1 MWIMNEGLFL
11 KGLIRKLA
19 RGSAITFI
27 GAGAL
32 LGSCS
37 SGSGQNAVLGTRDM
51 TGAVAAGSTIGTVT
65 PLPTDPC
72 SYFPLTTAEHI
83 TRSRLTQT
91 INGIERAVGY
101 SVCQYSGS
109 RRNVNVD
116 IKSIRPGSSSA
127 LITEILMRPFEGF
140 LQAPGSVRG
149 LGQEGYTDRE
159 ADPDNGYIN
168 LVYVFTQDGLVV
180 ETIAVVGTSG
190 ASDSEA
196 TLLTAEFS
204 MAAHL

>member
-32 LGSCS
+32 LSSCS

-91 INGIERAVGY
+91 INGIER
-101 SVCQYSGS
+101 GS
-109 RRNVNVD
+109 AIRYASTAGAAETSM
-116 IKSIRPGSSSA
+116 SISRASA
-127 LITEILMRPFEGF
+127 PAR
-140 LQAPGSVRG
+140 
-149 LGQEGYTDRE
+149 
-159 ADPDNGYIN
+159 
-168 LVYVFTQDGLVV
+168 
-180 ETIAVVGTSG
+180 
-190 ASDSEA
+190 
-196 TLLTAEFS
+196 LLR
-204 MAAHL
+204 L

>member
-1 MWIMNEGLFL
+1 MNEGLLL
-11 KGLIRKLA
+11 KGLMRTLA
-19 RGSAITFI
+19 RGSTIAFI

-32 LGSCS
+32 LSSCS
-37 SGSGQNAVLGTRDM
+37 SGSSQNAVLGTRDM
-51 TGAVAAGSTIGTVT
+51 TRASSTRSTIGTVT

-72 SYFPLTTAEHI
+72 FYFPLTTAEHI
-83 TRSRLTQT
+83 TRSTLTET
-91 INGIERAVGY
+91 INRIERAVGY

-109 RRNVNVD
+109 WRNVNVD
-116 IKSIRPGSSSA
+116 IESIRPGSSSA

-140 LQAPGSVRG
+140 LRAPSSVRG
-149 LGQEGYTDRE
+149 LGQWAYMDAE